1 MDDTQKAAY
10 IISQTA
16 CATIEAQGM
25 AAENWDRAM
34 RSESAAYTEEDF
46 SQLLE
51 KYGIHH
57 NAVLSF
63 FHPN

>member
-1 MDDTQKAAY
+1 MDDAQKAAY

-25 AAENWDRAM
+25 AADNLQRHISGA
-34 RSESAAYTEEDF
+34 SLAYLEDDF
-46 SQLLE
+46 AKLIK

-57 NAVLSF
+57 NGVIGF
-63 FHPN
+63 FHDL